1 MNQLKIVGWSDFD
14 GPYPTRK
21 YHAEEL
27 QQILQM
33 IRKEIME
40 NEYVFSGYEHQY
52 SMTGVPVFSDGTCF
66 RASMRC
72 WGGIMAAIYQGAD
85 HQELTYMDFYMPL
98 DEEDSNFP
106 PLTKIDVEP
115 AVLEEASSGCTRRE
129 DREMVDEA
137 IAFGMTFM
145 TQDKVLKK
153 LYEKKRKQ

>member
-21 YHAEEL
+21 YNAEEL

-40 NEYVFSGYEHQY
+40 NEYVFSGHEHQY
-52 SMTGVPVFSDGTCF
+52 SSTGVPVFSDGTCF

-72 WGGIMAAIYQGAD
+72 WGGIMAAIYQGED
-85 HQELTYMDFYMPL
+85 EQELSYMDFYMPFS
-98 DEEDSNFP
+98 EETSNLP
-106 PLTKIDVEP
+106 PLIEIHVEP
-115 AVLEEASSGCTRRE
+115 AVLEEESSGCTRRE
-129 DREMVDEA
+129 DREMIEEA
-137 IAFGMTFM
+137 IAFGMPFM